1 LPSNGTG
8 FGFTVTLMLPVRPTL
23 EFAWLLVVVELDG
36 PAGFDELLHAEL
48 IANAAAA
55 RNTTQ

>member
-1 LPSNGTG
+1 
-8 FGFTVTLMLPVRPTL
+8 MLPVRPTL
-23 EFAWLLVVVELDG
+23 EFALLLVLFELDG

>member
-1 LPSNGTG
+1 M
-8 FGFTVTLMLPVRPTL
+8 FPVRPTL
-23 EFAWLLVVVELDG
+23 AFALLLVLFELDG